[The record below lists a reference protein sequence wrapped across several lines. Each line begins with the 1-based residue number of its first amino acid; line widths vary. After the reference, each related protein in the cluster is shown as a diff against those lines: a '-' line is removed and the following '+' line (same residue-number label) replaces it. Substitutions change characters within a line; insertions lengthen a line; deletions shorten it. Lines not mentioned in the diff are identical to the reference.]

1 MGLLICPLKHQNQEA
16 GTYSETRHVLVTLLC
31 GILLFLVI
39 KLGGWYD
46 KVLLTPG
53 QAVGL

>member
-16 GTYSETRHVLVTLLC
+16 GKYSEISHVLVTLLC

-39 KLGGWYD
+39 KLSMWYD

>member
-16 GTYSETRHVLVTLLC
+16 GKYSETSHVLVTLLC

-39 KLGGWYD
+39 KLGMGYD
-46 KVLLTPG
+46 EVSLTPG
-53 QAVGL
+53 QVVGL